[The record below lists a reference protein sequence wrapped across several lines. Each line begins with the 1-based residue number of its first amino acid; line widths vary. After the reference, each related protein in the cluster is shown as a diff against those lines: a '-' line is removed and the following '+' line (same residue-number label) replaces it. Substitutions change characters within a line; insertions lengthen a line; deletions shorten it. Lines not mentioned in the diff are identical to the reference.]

1 SASLFRPAKGAY
13 IPFSDGYR
21 SCLGRRF
28 AQVEILAVLA
38 VIFKNWSVELDVGE
52 YLSDQELAT
61 ALNEVK
67 REAWGKAKSRSEDLL
82 RNGMMTIITIQM
94 RSGKVPM
101 RFVRRGEEKFN
112 YE

>member
-1 SASLFRPAKGAY
+1 M
-13 IPFSDGYR
+13 
-21 SCLGRRF
+21 
-28 AQVEILAVLA
+28 LA

-52 YLSDQELAT
+52 YLSDQGLAT
-61 ALNEVK
+61 ASDEAK

-112 YE
+112 YV